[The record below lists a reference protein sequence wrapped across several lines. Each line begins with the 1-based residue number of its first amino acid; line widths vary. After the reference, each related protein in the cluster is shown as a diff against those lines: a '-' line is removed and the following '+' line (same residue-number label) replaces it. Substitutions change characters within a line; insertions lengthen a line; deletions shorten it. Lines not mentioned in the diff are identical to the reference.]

1 MHPNAKVVQPNLGVS
16 SKSVRIN
23 RTTEMAAADVAAIV
37 TSPTRIDTDIGQI
50 ADGKSDV
57 TRVEERYIQLLEEK
71 IKRLEEAAEAGKAS
85 SKALP
90 DSSTDEETKDKNGE
104 DKGKPKASRIRYVHR
119 TKTLFSTDDKDL
131 GVDEWNNAK
140 SKDEHD
146 TDAPVITW
154 RRTQHRDGKAADNE
168 LLIESSVLKDA
179 LSKIF
184 GRGDGITFDTSEV
197 AIDAPYSILYHNED
211 KLRKYAE
218 DEANA
223 AAKPEIELLLESLHL
238 EQKASRKDI
247 DAYKK
252 NDTITY
258 EFLWA
263 IFYPGCRVVQRVMG
277 QPQLLVVL
285 YALTREPYNGSEDV
299 WEMDILG
306 IDWNGEEFLPASRTV
321 KIKRFT
327 GPKAIS
333 ELEVYPLKYW
343 KSTRGQ
349 H

>member
-1 MHPNAKVVQPNLGVS
+1 MVG
-16 SKSVRIN
+16 
-23 RTTEMAAADVAAIV
+23 TDVAGTEVNPATV
-37 TSPTRIDTDIGQI
+37 DTQI
-50 ADGKSDV
+50 SEGKTNV
-57 TRVEERYIQLLEEK
+57 MRMEERYIQCLEEK
-71 IKRLEEAAEAGKAS
+71 IKRLEEAAQTTTSSSVAS
-85 SKALP
+85 PTSP
-90 DSSTDEETKDKNGE
+90 TDEDDKDKEKDGE
-104 DKGKPKASRIRYVHR
+104 DKEKAKPSRIRYVHR
-119 TKTLFSTDDKDL
+119 TRTLFSTDDRDL
-131 GVDEWNNAK
+131 GVDEWNYAK

-154 RRTQHRDGKAADNE
+154 RRTQRGDDKTADNQ
-168 LLIESSVLKDA
+168 LLIESNILRDA

-184 GRGDGITFDTSEV
+184 GRADGITFDTSEV

-218 DEANA
+218 NEANA
-223 AAKPEIELLLESLHL
+223 AAKTEIELLLESLQR

-285 YALTREPYNGSEDV
+285 DAYTGGPYNGSEDV
-299 WEMDILG
+299 WEMDVLG

-333 ELEVYPLKYW
+333 ELEVYPLRYW
-343 KSTRGQ
+343 KSTRGK
-349 H
+349 HSA